1 MAVARIADRTTLLVV
16 VFALLLAYPP
26 RSHALEPAYLKEWPS
41 AEQVLADHQGR
52 DRQDTL
58 ARQMAALHHMDRSI
72 EDRAGTRRWQG
83 LTPDEK
89 RLRGEY
95 YAAAER
101 IRDEVNSTLS
111 NELPSGFNGPFAKPP
126 LRKWYALQWKYE
138 RDPQVRAQTL
148 SRYLSPP
155 LLAELGAKKTA
166 SEVRAGKSYLVPLVA
181 FAALVLLILLFRSRR
196 RSAAARKAARMQ
208 EPTPDPNPD
217 IAAAA
222 EEVVDSLTPYIVAAL
237 AGRER
242 LPFRAFADPFVLGVL
257 YGYCD
262 TALSKVS
269 GTEEPLQDENMSVF
283 LQMGS
288 IDRFR
293 ELFGGKLPDDRHA
306 DPNSNEARDDVQKG
320 RMFATVVLAAF
331 AATKDFGGGD
341 TAPEAT
347 QADAAALPLP
357 INPPATRLH
366 PAGPNAQMAQRLL
379 IDIFT
384 THLAKLA
391 AQSN

>member
-1 MAVARIADRTTLLVV
+1 VAAARLVDRAARLLVV
-16 VFALLLAYPP
+16 GVLLLAFAP
-26 RSHALEPAYLKEWPS
+26 RSYALDPAYLTEWPS
-41 AEQVLADHQGR
+41 AEQVLADHHGK

-58 ARQMAALHHMDRSI
+58 ARQMAALHHLDRSI
-72 EDRAGTRRWQG
+72 EDMAGTRRWHG
-83 LTPDEK
+83 LTPDEN

-155 LLAELGAKKTA
+155 LLAELGAKRTA
-166 SEVRAGKSYLVPLVA
+166 PDARAGKSYLVPLVA
-181 FAALVLLILLFRSRR
+181 LAALVLLILLLRRRR
-196 RSAAARKAARMQ
+196 RSAAARKAATTQ

-222 EEVVDSLTPYIVAAL
+222 EEVVDSLRPYIVAAL
-237 AGRER
+237 DGRER
-242 LPFRAFADPFVLGVL
+242 HPVSAFSDPFMLGFL
-257 YGYCD
+257 LGYCD
-262 TALSKVS
+262 AALSTVS
-269 GTEEPLQDENMSVF
+269 GTKEPLQDGNMRVF
-283 LQMGS
+283 QQIWS

-293 ELFGGKLPDDRHA
+293 ELFGGKGLGDRFPDPDSDKTRVYV
-306 DPNSNEARDDVQKG
+306 ETARN
-320 RMFATVVLAAF
+320 FATAILKAF
-331 AATKDFGGGD
+331 AMTTELGDGD
-341 TAPEAT
+341 TSPEAT
-347 QADAAALPLP
+347 QAHAAALPLP
-357 INPPATRLH
+357 INPPPTRLH

-379 IDIFT
+379 MAILT
-384 THLAKLA
+384 KRLATLA

>member
-1 MAVARIADRTTLLVV
+1 MVTAPLRTMLLLVGSA
-16 VFALLLAYPP
+16 FLLAYAP
-26 RSHALEPAYLKEWPS
+26 RSQALDPAYLTEWPS
-41 AEQVLADHQGR
+41 AEQVLADHQGK

-58 ARQMAALHHMDRSI
+58 AHQMAALHHLDRSI
-72 EDRAGTRRWQG
+72 EDMAGTRRWHG
-83 LTPDEK
+83 LTPDEN

-148 SRYLSPP
+148 SRYLSAQ
-155 LLAELGAKKTA
+155 LLTELGAKQSA
-166 SEVRAGKSYLVPLVA
+166 SDDRAGKSYLVPLVA
-181 FAALVLLILLFRSRR
+181 LAASVLLILLLRGRR
-196 RSAAARKAARMQ
+196 RSAAARKAATTQ

-222 EEVVDSLTPYIVAAL
+222 EEVVDSLRPYIVAAL
-237 AGRER
+237 DGRER
-242 LPFRAFADPFVLGVL
+242 LPFSAFSDPFVLGFL
-257 YGYCD
+257 LGYCD
-262 TALSKVS
+262 TALSTVS
-269 GTEEPLQDENMSVF
+269 GTKEPLQDGNMRVF

-293 ELFGGKLPDDRHA
+293 ELFGGKRPDDRFP
-306 DPNSNEARDDVQKG
+306 DPDSNEAGVHVELG
-320 RMFATVVLAAF
+320 RIFATTVLAAF
-331 AATKDFGGGD
+331 ATTTELGRGD
-341 TAPEAT
+341 LPPEAT
-347 QADAAALPLP
+347 QAEAAALPLP

-366 PAGPNAQMAQRLL
+366 PAGPNAEMGQRLL
-379 IDIFT
+379 MAVFT
-384 THLAKLA
+384 ARLAKA
-391 AQSN
+391 VAKSA